1 MAEDTDSQD
10 KVAES
15 DGPSKAKPSRR
26 DLFKIAG
33 AAAGGILVGSKVS
46 REKQP
51 EGTETKENT
60 LRKETT
66 PTINGVFEVSSSLNS
81 VLPEND
87 PEKENLESVIS
98 QDEIVG
104 KFLKGS
110 AVISTLMIDK
120 HLTGRLT
127 TEEIEAVTNAIMKLQ
142 GVDYKSGS
150 GEEGP
155 QASIKHLDDAL
166 KLRT

>member
-1 MAEDTDSQD
+1 MSEDTNNKEQEIETNETSK
-10 KVAES
+10 KV
-15 DGPSKAKPSRR
+15 PSRR
-26 DLFKIAG
+26 DFFKIAG
-33 AAAGGILVGSKVS
+33 AVAGGMLVGSSIS
-46 REKQP
+46 REKHP

-87 PEKENLESVIS
+87 PEKEKIESAIS
-98 QDEIVG
+98 QDELVG

-120 HLTGRLT
+120 HITGRLT
-127 TEEIEAVTNAIMKLQ
+127 TEEIEAVTNTIMKLQ
-142 GVDYKSGS
+142 GVDYKPGS

-155 QASIKHLDDAL
+155 QASIKRLDDAL
-166 KLRT
+166 KSRT